1 MISSH
6 RKAWLK
12 LLLTAIFLW
21 TTITASAAGIC
32 EIPNSLH
39 PGGIGGTGYLPE
51 KGLGGTG
58 APQHQ
63 GIGGTGKPLAQNT
76 SRGDGIGGT
85 GQRAG
90 LVIGTITGFGSICV
104 NGIEIHYTDSTPLSS
119 DGRPISTKKLAIGQ
133 VVAAKVNGTGKEVYA
148 KQLQIQH
155 AVTGPVTSLNL
166 TRGQISILGQT
177 VNIQSVRSDINLNTL
192 KPGVPIA
199 VSGLRNQQGHIIAS
213 RIDLVPVPDR
223 VAVHGP
229 ITQIDKNYFMVQGTR
244 IQTALP
250 DEFHLGMLVDVIG
263 KPTNAHTIQPEKIMR
278 AVEQTL
284 PADIGGL
291 ISVETYVHPEAL
303 ERIIH
308 FAGKQIEIP
317 EDVVRQIKQ
326 RKGPQK
332 VIVRGKLASDT
343 DIHATDIMVIPQ
355 HLEFQDDHLQRHDE
369 HQEPSSYDHADDNS
383 TEHTM
388 TESSDASER
397 SSASH
402 FGSGAIKH
410 DESERPEQPS
420 SKRLG
425 TSEFEKPE
433 RPEFEM
439 PEHSE
444 FEKPERPEFEKPER
458 PEFEKPERP
467 EFEKPERP
475 EFEKPE
481 RPEFEM
487 PERH

>member
-12 LLLTAIFLW
+12 LLLTISFLW

-39 PGGIGGTGYLPE
+39 PGGIGGTGYMPE

-76 SRGDGIGGT
+76 NRGDGIGGT

-119 DGRPISTKKLAIGQ
+119 EGRPISTKNLAIGQ
-133 VVAAKVNGTGKEVYA
+133 VVAAKVNGTGKEVHA
-148 KQLQIQH
+148 RQIQILH

-166 TRGQISILGQT
+166 PQGQVTVLGQT
-177 VNIQSVRSDINLNTL
+177 VNIQSVRPHSNMYTI
-192 KPGVPIA
+192 KPGAQIT
-199 VSGLRNQQGHIIAS
+199 VSGLRNNQGQIIAS
-213 RIDLVPVPDR
+213 RIDPAPAQDR

-229 ITQIDKNYFMVQGTR
+229 ITQIGKNYFMVEGTR
-244 IQTALP
+244 IQASLP
-250 DEFHLGMLVDVIG
+250 ADYHPGMIIDIVG
-263 KPTNAHTIQPEKIMR
+263 KPVNNRTIKPEKIMR

-284 PADIGGL
+284 PADIDGL
-291 ISVETYVHPEAL
+291 ISVETYLYPKTLDTAI
-303 ERIIH
+303 R

-317 EDVVRQIKQ
+317 QDVVRQIKQ

-332 VIVRGKLASDT
+332 VIIHGRLVSDT

-355 HLEFQDDHLQRHDE
+355 QLEFEDDHLQHHDE
-369 HQEPSSYDHADDNS
+369 HQEQSSYDHADDNHS
-383 TEHTM
+383 AEHTM
-388 TESSDASER
+388 TESSDASEKR
-397 SSASH
+397 EISH

-410 DESERPEQPS
+410 DESERSERSVLQNIAP
-420 SKRLG
+420 
-425 TSEFEKPE
+425 SEFEKPE
-433 RPEFEM
+433 RSEIEKPER
-439 PEHSE
+439 PEI
-444 FEKPERPEFEKPER
+444 EKPERPEFEKPER
-458 PEFEKPERP
+458 PEIEKPERP

-475 EFEKPE
+475 EIEKPE
-481 RPEFEM
+481 R
-487 PERH
+487 H